1 MLFICERYE
10 VFLGEEPKS
19 EISKLLSAKFDPLP
33 VFVNQV
39 LLEHGHTQS
48 LTSCLWLLCLWLLS
62 GLKQRGVAVT
72 ATVWPTKL
80 KIFTLWLFN
89 EKLGRGLWEGRCGLT
104 GF

>member
-48 LTSCLWLLCLWLLS
+48 LTSCLWLLS
-62 GLKQRGVAVT
+62 ALKQRDVVVT

-80 KIFTLWLFN
+80 KIFTLWLCT
-89 EKLGRGLWEGRCGLT
+89 EKRGRGLWEGRCGLT